1 MTLAPG
7 TRLGPYEILGQIG
20 AGGMGEVYKAR
31 DTRLERTVAVKVLPS
46 HMSASPETRQR
57 FEREAKTISQLSHP
71 RICALYDVGRE
82 GETEYLVMELLEGE
96 TLSARL
102 VKGSLPLEQTL
113 RYGIE
118 IADALDKAHR
128 QGIVHRDLKPGNVML
143 TKSGV
148 KLLDFGLAKAMAPA
162 VQPSALT
169 SLPTAMG
176 GANLTQEGTILGT
189 FQYMSP
195 EQLEGREADARSD
208 IFAFGGV
215 LYEMAT
221 GKKAFSGT
229 SQASLISSIMKE
241 DPAPISTIQPMTPPA
256 LDRVV
261 RTCLAKDPEDR
272 WQTARDVVLELGW
285 IAEGSQAGTT
295 PPAVAARRSRE
306 RVAWILSA
314 LLAIALA
321 LTLVLPYLGRARTS
335 SEGRA
340 VRLSVLPP
348 EKGRFM
354 PGTIALSPDGTRL
367 AFVAADADGRS
378 LLWIRSLDALE
389 ARPLPGTER
398 AYAPFWS
405 PDGRFLA
412 FFAEGKLKKVEASG
426 GPPQILTNL
435 TGTLSAGTVGRGGTW
450 NREGVIL
457 FAPNPGGPLVRIAD
471 TGGATAPVT
480 KLDVSRQENSHRWP
494 VFLPDGRRF
503 LYFARS
509 RLKENHAIFVGSLD
523 SKETRFLMA
532 GTTNVLFSP
541 GPSVGSRGYL
551 LFELNR
557 WLVTRS
563 LDVSTLRFEGEPI
576 PIAERVQASDPFTAA
591 MFSVSE
597 TGVLAYGK
605 GVRTG
610 PSRLAW
616 FDRGGKELGT
626 VDSPGYCLD
635 INLSPDQERVALDVV
650 NFDVG
655 GRELWQV
662 ELTRGVPSRL
672 TLGDKQTMSPVFSPD
687 GTRIAFASN
696 LQGATT
702 TDLKEQPSRGVG
714 KEEQLL
720 HSDAVNLP
728 VDWSADGRFL
738 VFESRA
744 PGSKVKLWILPL
756 SGDRKPF
763 PLLQTLFNE
772 SLGAFSPDG
781 RWIAYVTDESGSPEV
796 YVQAFPISATKWRV
810 STAGGTAPRWRRD
823 GREIFY
829 VSSENRLMAVHVT
842 AGPSF
847 DAGIPVALFEV
858 GTTPGVGL
866 RHPYCVTSDGER
878 FLVIRGAEQGETA
891 PLTVVLNWT
900 ADLKK

>member
-1 MTLAPG
+1 
-7 TRLGPYEILGQIG
+7 
-20 AGGMGEVYKAR
+20 
-31 DTRLERTVAVKVLPS
+31 KVLPS
-46 HMSASPETRQR
+46 HLSSSSETRQR

-71 RICALYDVGRE
+71 HICALYDVGNQD
-82 GETEYLVMELLEGE
+82 GVEYLVMEYLEGE
-96 TLSARL
+96 TLADRL
-102 VKGSLPLEQTL
+102 LKGPLPTDQTL
-113 RYGIE
+113 RFGIE

-128 QGIVHRDLKPGNVML
+128 QGVVHRDLKPGNVML

-148 KLLDFGLAKAMAPA
+148 KLLDFGLAKA
-162 VQPSALT
+162 VQPAASVSALT
-169 SLPTAMG
+169 SMPTETPA
-176 GANLTQEGTILGT
+176 LTAEGTILGT
-189 FQYMSP
+189 FQYMAP
-195 EQLEGREADARSD
+195 EQLEARDTDARTD
-208 IFAFGGV
+208 IFAFGAV
-215 LYEMAT
+215 VYEMAT
-221 GKKAFSGT
+221 GQKAFSGR
-229 SQASLISSIMKE
+229 SRASLIGAILKDE
-241 DPAPISTIQPMTPPA
+241 PPPISAVQPMTPPA

-261 RTCLAKDPEDR
+261 KTCLAKDPEDR

-412 FFAEGKLKKVEASG
+412 FFAEGKLKRVEASG
-426 GPPQILTNL
+426 GPPQILSNL

-471 TGGATAPVT
+471 TGGAPAPVT

-532 GTTNVLFSP
+532 GATNVLFSP

-563 LDVSTLRFEGEPI
+563 LDISTLRFEGEPI

-605 GVRTG
+605 GVTTGSG

-635 INLSPDQERVALDVV
+635 
-650 NFDVG
+650 
-655 GRELWQV
+655 
-662 ELTRGVPSRL
+662 
-672 TLGDKQTMSPVFSPD
+672 
-687 GTRIAFASN
+687 
-696 LQGATT
+696 
-702 TDLKEQPSRGVG
+702 
-714 KEEQLL
+714 
-720 HSDAVNLP
+720 
-728 VDWSADGRFL
+728 
-738 VFESRA
+738 
-744 PGSKVKLWILPL
+744 
-756 SGDRKPF
+756 
-763 PLLQTLFNE
+763 
-772 SLGAFSPDG
+772 
-781 RWIAYVTDESGSPEV
+781 
-796 YVQAFPISATKWRV
+796 
-810 STAGGTAPRWRRD
+810 
-823 GREIFY
+823 
-829 VSSENRLMAVHVT
+829 
-842 AGPSF
+842 
-847 DAGIPVALFEV
+847 
-858 GTTPGVGL
+858 
-866 RHPYCVTSDGER
+866 
-878 FLVIRGAEQGETA
+878 
-891 PLTVVLNWT
+891 
-900 ADLKK
+900 